1 MLVTLLTCLL
11 IIESSSFGLMPKSDA
26 CIRFID
32 LSSKPLSQS
41 SSTQKNPR
49 IGPGPIDPDK
59 PGGPKGGG
67 KKHHRK
73 HRKHHKKA

>member
-11 IIESSSFGLMPKSDA
+11 VIAGSSCGLIQEIDA
-26 CIRFID
+26 GIRFTS

-41 SSTQKNPR
+41 SNTQKKNSR

-59 PGGPKGGG
+59 PGGPRA

-73 HRKHHKKA
+73 HRKHHKKS